1 MRIIIAGGRKFQN
14 YVLLKLSVDKF
25 IREKEIPK
33 SGITIVG
40 GEAPGADRLG
50 KQYAKDRNYKYKG
63 YPALWD
69 YLDTPGA
76 IIKENTFGKRYNAM
90 AGHDRNLKM
99 ALNAD
104 WLIAFWDGYSPGTKS
119 MIKIANE
126 QGLGV
131 TVIKFA

>member
-33 SGITIVG
+33 SSITIVG
-40 GEAPGADRLG
+40 GEAPGADKLG
-50 KQYAKDRNYKYKG
+50 KQYAKQRDYKYKG

-69 YLDTPGA
+69 DLQTKGA
-76 IIKENTFGKRYNAM
+76 IIKTNNYGKLYNAM

-99 ALNAD
+99 AQNAD
-104 WLIAFWDGYSPGTKS
+104 WLIAFWDGQSPGTKS
-119 MIKIANE
+119 MIQIANE
-126 QGLGV
+126 EGLGV
-131 TVIKFA
+131 TIIKFA